1 MLNGWVSDVRFHAV
15 FFQVFDLVPKNI
27 ALEPGSYI
35 VDVAIKTYKN
45 KIHKNTSKNAKK
57 KKVNAKNHAKCRCFS
72 WSCRTCSGPRRL
84 ISIGCQMS
92 ENQPSEWM
100 CLAMTGLVI
109 NLWSTPS
116 TTVWVFQIELH
127 PSRRGPREGWIPGD
141 GRDVL
146 DFCWGCL
153 VIEDLWNGC
162 FCWFQQWKNM
172 RFAKDFR

>member
-1 MLNGWVSDVRFHAV
+1 MDEFPTFDSTPDFFGGLWGRIV

-35 VDVAIKTYKN
+35 VDVAIETYKN

-57 KKVNAKNHAKCRCFS
+57 KVNAKNDAKCRCFS

-127 PSRRGPREGWIPGD
+127 PSRRGPREGWIPGMV
-141 GRDVL
+141 GM
-146 DFCWGCL
+146 CWIFVGGVWWLRICGTA
-153 VIEDLWNGC
+153 VFVG
-162 FCWFQQWKNM
+162 
-172 RFAKDFR
+172 